1 MQSICG
7 SDCCAACPQKTA
19 CGGCRE
25 TGGHPFGGVCVAAA
39 YIEKSGPETF
49 ADWKRSTMEEI
60 NALHIP
66 DLQIDSLHLLNGFYV
81 NLEYRL
87 PNGQAVTLGRNA
99 VMASLPTKRICWCA
113 NMAVMARTRRSSVT
127 NEGGC
132 QNEKLSNLPQMRRA

>member
-7 SDCCAACPQKTA
+7 SDCCAACPQKAA

-39 YIEKSGPETF
+39 CIEKSGPETF

-66 DLQIDSLHLLNGFYV
+66 DLQIDNLHLLNGFYV

-87 PNGQAVTLGRNA
+87 IWAIKSNALGRNA
-99 VMASLPTKRICWCA
+99 VMASLQTKPTCWSA
-113 NMAVMARTRRSSVT
+113 SMAAMAQTRKSSVI
-127 NEGGC
+127 NAV
-132 QNEKLSNLPQMRRA
+132 LSDERRL